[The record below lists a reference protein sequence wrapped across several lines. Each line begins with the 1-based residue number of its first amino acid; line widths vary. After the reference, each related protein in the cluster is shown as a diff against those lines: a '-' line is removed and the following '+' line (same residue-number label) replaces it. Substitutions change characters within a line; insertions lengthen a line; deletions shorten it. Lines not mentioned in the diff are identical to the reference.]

1 MKKKRFMWMK
11 IQITQFSN
19 FSRKVIVTAIFWHDR
34 GKIMQ
39 STSPIGQLC
48 FENKIKRGCHS
59 PLAPSKSSSGCDCKI
74 FKTPLASKSLDVF
87 VFGHLCISLWVTP
100 TLPVIPVTW
109 KKLADRLTVAST
121 ENQLYVVYQGYQ
133 MYKIDTIADLFIWYN
148 IYLHMALCS

>member
-1 MKKKRFMWMK
+1 MK

-74 FKTPLASKSLDVF
+74 FKTSLALKSLDVF
-87 VFGHLCISLWVTP
+87 VFGHLCISLGMYLGHSHTP
-100 TLPVIPVTW
+100 CHTCHL
-109 KKLADRLTVAST
+109 KKVGRQTDCGQQRKST
-121 ENQLYVVYQGYQ
+121 ILCLSRFTKCIKQTPLQ
-133 MYKIDTIADLFIWYN
+133 
-148 IYLHMALCS
+148 IYLFHITFTFTWLCAPKL